1 MSMNTMEIVI
11 SFVLFILI
19 HSISFIFIMINSDC
33 KPAAMCDLLKVI
45 IYYIY
50 I

>member
-1 MSMNTMEIVI
+1 MSMNTMETVT
-11 SFVLFILI
+11 SFVCLI
-19 HSISFIFIMINSDC
+19 HSISFILIMINLDC
-33 KPAAMCDLLKVI
+33 KPATMCDLLKVI